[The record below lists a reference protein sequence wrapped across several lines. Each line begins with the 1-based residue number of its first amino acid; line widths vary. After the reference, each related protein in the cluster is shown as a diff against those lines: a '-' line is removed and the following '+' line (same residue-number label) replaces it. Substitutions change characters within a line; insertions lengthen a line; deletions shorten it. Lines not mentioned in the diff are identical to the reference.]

1 MSGSSHPSQLPT
13 PEDHANELI
22 ASVVEQAI
30 SAIDPRY
37 VQLFNTTVNLLEQP
51 SSNTATA
58 TTPFNTPVTVTPS
71 GVASRRLSRFILN
84 SLSETTTTASNGE
97 MTDVPVT
104 LNEDLLNK
112 IQVRYVYGE
121 QGACSICLD
130 EIKNEHAK
138 ELPCKHLFHTHCID
152 NWLLNEKVTC
162 PMCRIDMREHIN

>member
-1 MSGSSHPSQLPT
+1 MSGSSQTPT

-22 ASVVEQAI
+22 ASVVEYAI
-30 SAIDPRY
+30 STIDPRY

-51 SSNTATA
+51 SSNTATPP
-58 TTPFNTPVTVTPS
+58 TPFNTPATTITPS

-84 SLSETTTTASNGE
+84 SLSETATTSSGE
-97 MTDVPVT
+97 MIDVPVT

-112 IQVRYVYGE
+112 IQVRYMYDV
-121 QGACSICLD
+121 QPCSICLD
-130 EIKNEHAK
+130 EIKNEYAK